1 MKKILKYSTILGVAG
16 MLTAFSIPTAS
27 ADTGG
32 YTRFKVM
39 DSHWNSLGFGKC
51 DNRAPALNPR
61 TCKFASASKNVGH
74 GLDNYENKLIIIH
87 TNFKLTSFANKK
99 NTIVLKFPNK

>member
-39 DSHWNSLGFGKC
+39 DSHWNSLGFGNC
-51 DNRAPALNPR
+51 GALDQDPQ
-61 TCKFASASKNVGH
+61 
-74 GLDNYENKLIIIH
+74 
-87 TNFKLTSFANKK
+87 KK
-99 NTIVLKFPNK
+99 EIVNLLRVLKTKTIRIWISQIN